1 MDYVI
6 ERPTSSPA
14 HIASHCSLGGLD
26 LTWDDRVLAPRAWTR
41 LHSSWATELAASLE
55 PGPLLELCCGVGHI
69 GLLAVRDS
77 GRAGALVDAN
87 PSACQHARR
96 NARCAGLAGSVRVI
110 EHRIDGGPVPWVP
123 FDIPLVLADPPY
135 LRTSDLD
142 NHDMDPLSA
151 VDGGDDG
158 LELVQTVLR
167 TAAFHLSPTGV
178 CLLQV
183 RGRRQAD
190 LVAHRLR
197 GDWQDIGLVA
207 SDLREMDEDR
217 AVQLL
222 RPQGLR

>member
-1 MDYVI
+1 MDDVI
-6 ERPTSSPA
+6 ERPTATPSPTP
-14 HIASHCSLGGLD
+14 SRCSLGGLD
-26 LTWDDRVLAPRAWTR
+26 LTWDDRVLAPRPWTQ
-41 LHSSWATELAASLE
+41 LHSRWATELAASLE

-87 PSACQHARR
+87 PVACHHARR

-110 EHRIDGGPVPWVP
+110 EHRIDGGPVPGVP
-123 FDIPLVLADPPY
+123 FEIPLVMADPPY

-142 NHDMDPLSA
+142 QHRTDPSSA

-158 LELVQTVLR
+158 LELVRTVLR
-167 TAAFHLSPTGV
+167 TASFHLSPDGV

-190 LVAHRLR
+190 LVARRLR
-197 GDWQDIGLVA
+197 EDWQDISLVA
-207 SDLREMDEDR
+207 SEVRQLDDDR
-217 AVQLL
+217 AIQLL
-222 RPQGLR
+222 RPTG